1 MTALNIE
8 LHLDEIGEIGLV
20 IHNLVTDIKEH
31 TQIVQNMLD
40 SNDAPNCISKWS
52 IEEIETEAHKVVEM
66 KRKLYNQI
74 SKLNSYE

>member
-1 MTALNIE
+1 MTALNIK
-8 LHLDEIGEIGLV
+8 LNLNEIGEAALV
-20 IHNLVTDIKEH
+20 IHNLVADIKEH

-40 SNDAPNCISKWS
+40 SNDSPNCISKWS
-52 IEEIETEAHKVVEM
+52 IEEIETESHKVVEM